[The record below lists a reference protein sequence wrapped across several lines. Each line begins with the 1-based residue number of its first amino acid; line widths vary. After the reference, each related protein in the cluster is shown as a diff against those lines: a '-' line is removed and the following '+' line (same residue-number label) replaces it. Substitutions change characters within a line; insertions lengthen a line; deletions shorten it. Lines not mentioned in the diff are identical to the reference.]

1 MKRKFLA
8 RLLSLVMVLSLMP
21 VSAFATEVEPETGE
35 GNTPGT
41 LGTLVGVVKEI
52 TSTGNVAHIETG
64 KDKVTVT
71 PIARIPWSE
80 ADAEIGRKKDG
91 CWIGIDIIAPNQNIS
106 PENVK
111 FRNYSNKQDRVWDDA
126 DDGTI
131 EDGRYH
137 MGAWG
142 LATPDLFNQAK
153 GKDLVYTWYFNWD
166 GNVET
171 GVTIPKED
179 FIKPTGEPIEGAADM
194 EGVDQIVTLSFNPY
208 AVTLLDEN
216 GGVAWPLATAP
227 KVVLR
232 KQDIKL
238 APLTGGDANDPKG
251 GNCTTYN
258 MDRLT
263 SDPNYGETTGIVL
276 RADNLKAHKNGE
288 NKEGYWAGFAVT
300 LPEDLKGAYATS
312 SDSIQVKAIFSDKDA
327 DTTAEKLKEVVAR
340 SLESNVDGDGNPGYT
355 FYTNVGEEN
364 QKKYAILQFVN
375 REGIP
380 LTREYKFHIDT
391 AHVHPVSYDISIM
404 LSEGGDSQI
413 DFAEDKYSYV
423 VNVEEDQDS
432 IILTTDENAFIKVNG
447 KQDGAGTITLK
458 EGVNT
463 IEVKIGSVAI
473 KTYTIKVV
481 KPGADNGSVNTDNPG
496 TSTDNK
502 VSATIPEDSAL
513 QAISNAKTDGTS
525 NDTAVFNTVAYP
537 EKQYSVN
544 NVEVTLLANVNESL
558 LGCNVAAKIETDL
571 IDVTLTPEAI
581 KKALTDKNGK
591 PVPQDLKLVIKKA
604 DVSDL
609 SEGLRKRAVAVD
621 VSIEDK
627 DGESV
632 EVSGL
637 SDDDAIEL
645 AFPIPDE
652 LAPFVETMY
661 AAWYNPDEKKY
672 ESIRAG
678 YDATKDCYVAK
689 TTHLSKFAM
698 YADPVSEQLEIK
710 IAGEPKRIEFL
721 NGAASYPI
729 GSVGYITVALPNGAN
744 FIGVTGGTYENG
756 RLTIT
761 GSGNTEAVIKFKR
774 DNKTYTL
781 TLVRPSARPEDLKVT
796 WEPVEH
802 SYDYYG
808 GILTIDHLDPY
819 KTYLVTFDNGL
830 AVKSGTNKE
839 VPRITTVVK
848 GKSKVILSCQD
859 VMKVIVWKV
868 PDGQPTDYADW
879 EPEDVVFCNREA
891 FEGDPNK
898 INENLGVQ
906 ADRIPMR

>member
-1 MKRKFLA
+1 
-8 RLLSLVMVLSLMP
+8 
-21 VSAFATEVEPETGE
+21 
-35 GNTPGT
+35 
-41 LGTLVGVVKEI
+41 
-52 TSTGNVAHIETG
+52 
-64 KDKVTVT
+64 
-71 PIARIPWSE
+71 
-80 ADAEIGRKKDG
+80 
-91 CWIGIDIIAPNQNIS
+91 
-106 PENVK
+106 
-111 FRNYSNKQDRVWDDA
+111 
-126 DDGTI
+126 
-131 EDGRYH
+131 

-502 VSATIPEDSAL
+502 S
-513 QAISNAKTDGTS
+513 
-525 NDTAVFNTVAYP
+525 FCYYP
-537 EKQYSVN
+537 R
-544 NVEVTLLANVNESL
+544 
-558 LGCNVAAKIETDL
+558 
-571 IDVTLTPEAI
+571 
-581 KKALTDKNGK
+581 
-591 PVPQDLKLVIKKA
+591 
-604 DVSDL
+604 
-609 SEGLRKRAVAVD
+609 GLCA
-621 VSIEDK
+621 
-627 DGESV
+627 
-632 EVSGL
+632 SG
-637 SDDDAIEL
+637 D
-645 AFPIPDE
+645 
-652 LAPFVETMY
+652 
-661 AAWYNPDEKKY
+661 
-672 ESIRAG
+672 
-678 YDATKDCYVAK
+678 
-689 TTHLSKFAM
+689 
-698 YADPVSEQLEIK
+698 
-710 IAGEPKRIEFL
+710 
-721 NGAASYPI
+721 
-729 GSVGYITVALPNGAN
+729 
-744 FIGVTGGTYENG
+744 
-756 RLTIT
+756 
-761 GSGNTEAVIKFKR
+761 
-774 DNKTYTL
+774 
-781 TLVRPSARPEDLKVT
+781 
-796 WEPVEH
+796 
-802 SYDYYG
+802 
-808 GILTIDHLDPY
+808 
-819 KTYLVTFDNGL
+819 
-830 AVKSGTNKE
+830 
-839 VPRITTVVK
+839 
-848 GKSKVILSCQD
+848 
-859 VMKVIVWKV
+859 
-868 PDGQPTDYADW
+868 
-879 EPEDVVFCNREA
+879 
-891 FEGDPNK
+891 
-898 INENLGVQ
+898 
-906 ADRIPMR
+906 

>member
-1 MKRKFLA
+1 MKRKFLV

-41 LGTLVGVVKEI
+41 LGTLVGEVKEI
-52 TSTGNVAHIETG
+52 TSTGSVAHIETG

-71 PIARIPWSE
+71 PIAPIPWSE
-80 ADAEIGRKKDG
+80 ANPQIGRNTDG
-91 CWIGIDIIAPNQNIS
+91 CWIGIDIIAPNKDIR

-111 FRNYSNKQDRVWDDA
+111 FRNYLNNEDRVWDDA

-131 EDGRYH
+131 KDGRYH

-142 LATPDLFNQAK
+142 YATPELFNQAK

-208 AVTLLDEN
+208 AVTLWGDHQEI
-216 GGVAWPLATAP
+216 AWPLATAP

-238 APLTGGDANDPKG
+238 APLTGGDADDPKG

-263 SDPNYGETTGIVL
+263 SDPNYEETTGIVL

-288 NKEGYWAGFAVT
+288 NQEGYWAGFAVT

-312 SDSIQVKAIFSDKDA
+312 SDSIQVKAIFSDKDT
-327 DTTAEKLKEVVAR
+327 DTTAEKLEGADACP
-340 SLESNVDGDGNPGYT
+340 LESNVDGDGNPGYT

-364 QKKYAILQFVN
+364 QKKHAILQFVN

-404 LSEGGDSQI
+404 LSEGDDSQI

-447 KQDGAGTITLK
+447 KQDEAGTITLK

-463 IEVKIGSVAI
+463 IEVKIGSGPI

-513 QAISNAKTDGTS
+513 QAISNAKTDNTS
-525 NDTAVFNTVAYP
+525 NNTAVFNTVAYP

-544 NVEVTLLANVNESL
+544 IVEVTLPANVNESL
-558 LGCNVAAKIETDL
+558 LDCNVAAKIETDL

-581 KKALTDKNGK
+581 GKVLEDKGA
-591 PVPQDLKLVIKKA
+591 QDLKLVIQKA

-621 VSIEDK
+621 VSIKDK
-627 DGESV
+627 DGEPV
-632 EVSGL
+632 AVSGL
-637 SDDDAIEL
+637 PDDDAIEL

-661 AAWYNPDEKKY
+661 VAWYNPDKQIY
-672 ESIRAG
+672 ENISAAADI
-678 YDATKDCYVAK
+678 TKDCYVGK

-698 YADPVSEQLEIK
+698 YANPASKQLEIK
-710 IAGEPKRIEFL
+710 IAGELKRIEFL

-761 GSGNTEAVIKFKR
+761 GSGNTEAVIKFKI